1 MQDEVRISAGLDRR
15 GFIKGAGG
23 AAIMATLPAG
33 LAAAA
38 TTETAKPVTL
48 AFVGCAH
55 IHTPDFIKLL
65 VSDQPNVRVKYAWDH
80 DAARATRRAA
90 ELGAAVATDLRQI
103 WSDPEVVAVVIC
115 SETNRH
121 RELVLAAAA
130 ARKHIYAE
138 KPLGITAAEST
149 EMADAIV
156 RAKVL
161 FTTGYF
167 MRTMPQ
173 HLFIKEKVEG
183 GAFGKITR
191 IAGSNC
197 HNGSLGGWFD
207 DKPDRPWENWRWMAD
222 PKIAGVGA
230 FGDLGTHMLDIM
242 MLLCGDVDSVTA
254 ETRVVTGRYGDCDEA
269 GEALLR
275 FKNGVI
281 GTLAA
286 SWVDI
291 SDPVT
296 LQVSGTE
303 ANAAIVK
310 GELFF
315 KCAKVMGADGKQPWR
330 DLPPGPVSPLQQ
342 FVNAV
347 SGQPGMPLV
356 PVRDAAARV
365 AVMEA
370 AYRSARAGAAV
381 KVG

>member
-1 MQDEVRISAGLDRR
+1 
-15 GFIKGAGG
+15 
-23 AAIMATLPAG
+23 MATLPAG

-315 KCAKVMGADGKQPWR
+315 KCAKVTGADGKQPWR

-356 PVRDAAARV
+356 PVREAAVRV

-370 AYRSARAGAAV
+370 AYRSARAGSSV
-381 KVG
+381 KIG

>member
-1 MQDEVRISAGLDRR
+1 MQTDIPPSPALDRR
-15 GFIKGAGG
+15 GFIKAAGG
-23 AAIMATLPAG
+23 VAILASLPGA

-38 TTETAKPVTL
+38 DAPARPVTM

-55 IHTPDFIKLL
+55 IHTPGFIKLL
-65 VSDQPNVRVKYAWDH
+65 NGDRPNVRVKLVWDH
-80 DAARATRRAA
+80 DTVRAQKRAA
-90 ELGAAVATDLRQI
+90 ELGAAVATELQQI
-103 WSDPEVVAVVIC
+103 WSDPEVTAVVIC

-121 RELVLAAAA
+121 RDLVLAAAA
-130 ARKHIYAE
+130 AGKHIYAE
-138 KPLGITAAEST
+138 KPLGITAAESA

-156 RAKVL
+156 GANVL

-173 HLFIKEKVEG
+173 HLFLKAQVERG
-183 GAFGKITR
+183 SFGKITR

-197 HNGSLGGWFD
+197 HGGSLGGWFD
-207 DKPDRPWENWRWMAD
+207 ENPGRPWENWRWMAD
-222 PKIAGVGA
+222 PKIAGVGG

-242 MLLCGDVDSVTA
+242 MWLCGDVESVTA
-254 ETRVVTGRYGDCDEA
+254 QTRVVTGRYGDCDEA

-281 GTLAA
+281 GALAA

-291 SDPVT
+291 WDPVT
-296 LQVSGTE
+296 LQISGTQG
-303 ANAAIVK
+303 NAAIVK

-315 KCAKVMGADGKQPWR
+315 KCAQVKGADGAQPWT
-330 DLPPGPVSPLQQ
+330 DLPPGPAAPLQQ

-347 SGQPGMPLV
+347 AGQPGMALV
-356 PVRDAAARV
+356 PVREAAARV

-370 AYRSARAGAAV
+370 AYRSSRAGSTV
-381 KVG
+381 NVG

>member
-1 MQDEVRISAGLDRR
+1 MNDDIRVAAALDRR
-15 GFIKGAGG
+15 DFIKAAGG
-23 AAIMATLPAG
+23 VAIMAALPGG
-33 LAAAA
+33 LAAA
-38 TTETAKPVTL
+38 TADAPNSPVTL

-55 IHTPDFIKLL
+55 IHTPGFIKLL
-65 VSDQPNVRVKYAWDH
+65 VGDRPNVRVKFVWDH
-80 DAARATRRAA
+80 NAARAERRAA
-90 ELGAAVATDLRQI
+90 ELGAGVAADIRQI

-130 ARKHIYAE
+130 AGKHIYAE
-138 KPLGITAAEST
+138 KPLGITSNESA
-149 EMADAIV
+149 EMADAI
-156 RAKVL
+156 AKANVI

-167 MRTMPQ
+167 MRTVPQ
-173 HLFIKEKVEG
+173 HLFLKEKVEG
-183 GAFGKITR
+183 GVFGKITR
-191 IAGSNC
+191 ISGSNC

-207 DKPDRPWENWRWMAD
+207 AKPDRPWEDWRWMAD

-230 FGDLGTHMLDIM
+230 FGDLGTHMLDM
-242 MLLCGDVDSVTA
+242 MMWLCGGVESVTA
-254 ETRVVTGRYGDCDEA
+254 ETSVVTGRYGDCDEA

-275 FKNGVI
+275 FKGGVI

-286 SWVDI
+286 SWVDV

-296 LQVSGTE
+296 LQISGTE

-315 KCAKVMGADGKQPWR
+315 KCAKVRGADGKQPWT
-330 DLPPGPVSPLQQ
+330 DLPKGPVSPLQQ

-347 SGQPGMPLV
+347 AGQQGMPLV
-356 PVRDAAARV
+356 PVREAAARV
-365 AVMEA
+365 TVMEA
-370 AYRSARAGAAV
+370 AYRSSRSGSTV

>member
-1 MQDEVRISAGLDRR
+1 MHNDTTPSPALDRR
-15 GFIKGAGG
+15 GFIKTASG
-23 AAIMATLPAG
+23 AAL
-33 LAAAA
+33 LAALPGGLMAA
-38 TTETAKPVTL
+38 AGADAAKAVTL

-55 IHTPDFIKLL
+55 VHTPGFIKLL
-65 VSDQPNVRVKYAWDH
+65 NDNKPAVRVKYVWDH
-80 DAARATRRAA
+80 NAARAERRASD
-90 ELGAAVATDLRQI
+90 LGAAVAPDLGAV
-103 WSDPEVVAVVIC
+103 WSDPEVAAVVIC

-121 RELVLAAAA
+121 RDLVLAAAA
-130 ARKHIYAE
+130 AGKHIYAE
-138 KPLGITAAEST
+138 KPLGITAAESS
-149 EMADAIV
+149 EMAEAV
-156 RAKVL
+156 VKANVM
-161 FTTGYF
+161 FTTGYY

-173 HLFIKEKVEG
+173 HLFLRDQVQR
-183 GAFGKITR
+183 GAFGRITR

-222 PKIAGVGA
+222 PKVAGVGG

-242 MLLCGDVDSVTA
+242 MWLCGDVDSVTA
-254 ETRVVTGRYGDCDEA
+254 QTRVVTGRYGDCDEA
-269 GEALLR
+269 GEALML
-275 FKNGVI
+275 FKSGVI

-291 SDPVT
+291 ADPVT

-303 ANAAIVK
+303 ANAAIVR

-315 KCAKVMGADGKQPWR
+315 KCAKVNGADGTRPWT
-330 DLPPGPVSPLQQ
+330 DLPKGPVSPLQQ

-347 SGQPGMPLV
+347 GGQAGMPLV
-356 PVRDAAARV
+356 PVREAAARV

-370 AYRSARAGAAV
+370 CYRSAGAGSTV